1 MPSVCKTVCKT
12 ISWQCSGYILYLLM
26 NILLTILISLLI
38 ALYNITV
45 IKIFTDK
52 QINNTL
58 KVSSIVWRN
67 KVSMQQVVC
76 CSNTILL

>member
-12 ISWQCSGYILYLLM
+12 ISWQCECAVAIYLLYLSTYEE
-26 NILLTILISLLI
+26 TILISLLI
-38 ALYNITV
+38 AIYNITV

-52 QINNTL
+52 QINNTP

-67 KVSMQQVVC
+67 KVPMHVV
-76 CSNTILL
+76 